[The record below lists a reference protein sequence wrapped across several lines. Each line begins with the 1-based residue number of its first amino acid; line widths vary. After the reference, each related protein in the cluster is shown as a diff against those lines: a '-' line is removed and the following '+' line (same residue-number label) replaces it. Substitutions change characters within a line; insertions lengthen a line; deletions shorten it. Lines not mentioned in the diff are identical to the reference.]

1 MLFYHSFGE
10 VMGKIISIVNQKG
23 GVGKTTTAINL
34 AASLTHYEKNVLL
47 IDLDP
52 QCNASTG
59 VGYEFNEDNLT
70 IYDVLIEDKVSDAV
84 RQVENYKNFSYIPSD
99 SELVGL
105 ELEFADDSKRIFLL
119 KEKLDEVKKVYDYI
133 LIDCPPSLNTLTLN
147 ALIASNSV
155 IIPLQT
161 EFYAMEGLISLSSTL
176 KLVQQSLNTT
186 LKVEGILFTMFDSRT
201 TLSRQVVK
209 NVVNEA
215 PFPIFNTLIPRNV
228 SLSEAPSHGESII
241 TYSKSSKGA
250 RAYIKL
256 AKELINGEIYGK
268 K

>member
-1 MLFYHSFGE
+1 
-10 VMGKIISIVNQKG
+10 MGKIISIVNQKG

-34 AASLTHYEKNVLL
+34 SAALTHYEKRVLL

-59 VGYEFNEDNLT
+59 VGYEFNEDDLT
-70 IYDVLIEDKVSDAV
+70 IYDVLVEDKIEDAL
-84 RQVENYKNFSYIPSD
+84 QYVEGNKKFSYIPSD
-99 SELVGL
+99 TELVGL
-105 ELEFADDSKRIFLL
+105 ELEYAEDSKRLLLL
-119 KEKLDEVKKVYDYI
+119 KEKLDIAKKDYDFI

-147 ALIASNSV
+147 ALVASDSV

-161 EFYAMEGLISLSSTL
+161 EFYAMEGLVSLSGTL
-176 KLVQQSLNTT
+176 KLVQQSLNKF
-186 LKVEGILFTMFDSRT
+186 LKVEGILFTMFDTRT

-209 NVVNEA
+209 NIVQEA
-215 PFPIFNTLIPRNV
+215 PFPIFNTLIPRNI

-241 TYSKSSKGA
+241 TYSKTSRGA

-256 AKELINGEIYGK
+256 AKELINGETYGK